1 MNSTDER
8 EASGNHSVHLCRTDF
23 PFNQIVSTMLMK
35 LDVGLAETSS
45 RLYSYSVDCG
55 TILYSTYC
63 WCSFCVMDPP
73 VLWCSE
79 TEMDDKPL
87 FYV

>member
-45 RLYSYSVDCG
+45 RLYSYIDTVWIVVRYCTVLTAGAHSVLCTPG
-55 TILYSTYC
+55 TVV
-63 WCSFCVMDPP
+63 FGNGN
-73 VLWCSE
+73 
-79 TEMDDKPL
+79 
-87 FYV
+87 